1 LLHNPSTI
9 IIIAILGF
17 LLIVTAIIWA
27 IKMRKLSSEFQ
38 MQSILK
44 PYIRDEVKQIIIP
57 DGIGGLLEIEHLILL
72 DQGLFLV
79 ETYPMAGN
87 LYGADTIDQWTQI
100 IDGRSYKFAN
110 PLRRIR
116 TSRQALI
123 SLAPDVPVFCRVI
136 FNSDSIFPKGKPD
149 EVSVL
154 ESLENDMLM
163 VKNEKIIT
171 QQAQQA
177 WNTIMRI
184 ARKDGQAVIRQGNLD
199 G

>member
-1 LLHNPSTI
+1 MLHNPSTI

-177 WNTIMRI
+177 WDTIMRI

>member
-1 LLHNPSTI
+1 
-9 IIIAILGF
+9 
-17 LLIVTAIIWA
+17 
-27 IKMRKLSSEFQ
+27 
-38 MQSILK
+38 
-44 PYIRDEVKQIIIP
+44 
-57 DGIGGLLEIEHLILL
+57 
-72 DQGLFLV
+72 
-79 ETYPMAGN
+79 MAGN